1 MNMNAIVMTT
11 NVWRRARSAISPVGI
26 AINPA
31 TMPATGTSA
40 NTGQPAATPR
50 WMASRES
57 AHAPQ
62 ATHTAGPGPMYPDEP
77 ENMFQADAA
86 TMKISVNTAIE
97 VVVGFENTS

>member
-1 MNMNAIVMTT
+1 MPPVKARFDAASWKMNMNAIVMTT

-50 WMASRES
+50 WLASRES
-57 AHAPQ
+57 AYAPQ
-62 ATHTAGPGPMYPDEP
+62 PKYTAWPSAM
-77 ENMFQADAA
+77 
-86 TMKISVNTAIE
+86 
-97 VVVGFENTS
+97 